1 MVANSQGSAR
11 SARRST
17 GKGSADVVT
26 PVDAAEI
33 LSSALAYCQQAGM
46 AVSFING
53 TGRNAGKLLLVIPGL
68 RVDGKEI
75 VPVLATASESAGN
88 SAGNVAESAGNEAAS
103 HE

>member
-1 MVANSQGSAR
+1 MVANSPNSQPKG
-11 SARRST
+11 RRST
-17 GKGSADVVT
+17 GKGSTDVVT
-26 PVDAAEI
+26 ALDAAEI

-46 AVSFING
+46 AISFING

-75 VPVLATASESAGN
+75 LPVLATAPESAGKSAGNSVESAGN
-88 SAGNVAESAGNEAAS
+88 GVVG

>member
-1 MVANSQGSAR
+1 MAANLQGSAR

-17 GKGSADVVT
+17 GKGSTDVVT
-26 PVDAAEI
+26 ALDAAEI

-68 RVDGKEI
+68 RVDGREI
-75 VPVLATASESAGN
+75 VPALSSAVASAGN
-88 SAGNVAESAGNEAAS
+88 SAGNGGESAGNKAVD
-103 HE
+103 HD